1 MEIKIADCPLGAKCE
16 EVKEENG
23 TQVLYRCPWF
33 VKVSGKDP
41 QSEQMIDEWRCA
53 IAWTPMLLIENAQQS
68 RQTGAAIES
77 FRNEVVKESQQNR
90 LVQQVFEQRRL
101 QNASRRD

>member
-16 EVKEENG
+16 EVKEESG
-23 TQVLYRCPWF
+23 KQVLYRCPWF
-33 VKVSGKDP
+33 VRIRGKNP
-41 QSEQMIDEWRCA
+41 QYEEEIDEWRCA

-77 FRNEVVKESQQNR
+77 FRNEVVKESKQNS
-90 LVQQVFEQRRL
+90 LVQQIFEQHRL
-101 QNASRRD
+101 QNVNRRN